1 MKKLLLVLLFV
12 PFLSFSQV
20 SDKKISKI
28 SKKTTFSS
36 TSILKGSTVFIG
48 TFRTKNRDFDKSNL
62 GSHIKKNLIDL
73 GFKPNLDKNKSEY
86 IIEGNYVTDAI
97 AKKQILGLW
106 ISMSDKKGNVVLTW
120 QFERKFSGIILK
132 PQEIGEYLKY
142 IIRKNLSEDL
152 PKNKGENLK
161 TEKVINSNNTDKE
174 RAIEEIKRL
183 KELLDMEI
191 ISQEEYDKKAES
203 LKKII
208 LKN

>member
-1 MKKLLLVLLFV
+1 
-12 PFLSFSQV
+12 
-20 SDKKISKI
+20 
-28 SKKTTFSS
+28 
-36 TSILKGSTVFIG
+36 
-48 TFRTKNRDFDKSNL
+48 
-62 GSHIKKNLIDL
+62 
-73 GFKPNLDKNKSEY
+73 
-86 IIEGNYVTDAI
+86 
-97 AKKQILGLW
+97 
-106 ISMSDKKGNVVLTW
+106 
-120 QFERKFSGIILK
+120 GIILK